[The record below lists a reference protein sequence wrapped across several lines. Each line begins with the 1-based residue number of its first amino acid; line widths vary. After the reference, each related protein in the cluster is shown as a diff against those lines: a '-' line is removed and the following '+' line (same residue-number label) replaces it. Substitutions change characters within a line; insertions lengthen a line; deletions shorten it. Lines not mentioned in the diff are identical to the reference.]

1 MIHRLAL
8 SIAVTGLLVAGCDA
22 RFGNDAAPVAENA
35 TAQGRAEEGR
45 VTIEAPGFNMSI
57 AIPEGMR
64 DQVGADEEGLLYPGS
79 HFGGIH
85 VQGSAE
91 KAGGDRDGEVELTF
105 SSEDPIDRVVA
116 WYRDPARADRFTL
129 RSVRPEG
136 SGFAIEGAG
145 RGDGERIALRLAP
158 RAGGGTDGRLLL
170 SDR

>member
-1 MIHRLAL
+1 MLMRSFFLVAAGSLAL
-8 SIAVTGLLVAGCDA
+8 AGCDA

-64 DQVGADEEGLLYPGS
+64 DQVGDDEEGLLYPGS
-79 HFGGIH
+79 RFGGIH
-85 VQGSAE
+85 VQGGAE
-91 KAGGDRDGEVELTF
+91 KSGGDRDGEVELTF
-105 SSEDPIDRVVA
+105 SSADPIERVVA

-129 RSVRPEG
+129 RSVRAENG
-136 SGFAIEGAG
+136 GYAIEGAG